1 MSAIIS
7 CDECP
12 GLRDRGQNLLPSRCL
27 SPSCRL
33 SLTDTLFILRDQD
46 QADVLVSQPLA
57 FISSSLPSAVDASVG
72 VFTRAVE
79 EIGGNRNDSSIT
91 SLLLSLSDRMTYQ
104 TRWPIRLDDL
114 LRHRWK
120 NHKNENEPGVGR
132 FWFWFLGPE
141 DSSSSNVQSS
151 LGSCVKRVR
160 GGRGLQCRS
169 SLIRHMV
176 R

>member
-57 FISSSLPSAVDASVG
+57 FISSSLPSAVDAFVG

-91 SLLLSLSDRMTYQ
+91 SLLLSLSDQMTYQ

-120 NHKNENEPGVGR
+120 TTRKKMNQESVGSDSG
-132 FWFWFLGPE
+132 FSDQKILLLLMFNPLWDPVQGLGE
-141 DSSSSNVQSS
+141 
-151 LGSCVKRVR
+151 GWE
-160 GGRGLQCRS
+160 GGCSTEVL
-169 SLIRHMV
+169 
-176 R
+176 